1 MNNYL
6 PFLFLLAP
14 FSTYAAAFPA
24 MEVESVKKNCCV
36 YTVSNEEVQLPLVD
50 VGIIKELQTS
60 HGVRFTSRNMPRW
73 GKKKTLFHKALFA
86 VWAVLEDRDNK
97 EAKLQ
102 EQHDA
107 QEAIMQGL
115 KAGFAPS
122 QSKDGILLEEKALTD
137 IMGTIIAKQR
147 FIDRRL
153 KELYIA
159 MLIGKEKVFKFG
171 QCYQG
176 GKVTTQQVQLQEL
189 NIKANALTRVPDDS
203 ASKTAPRLLIKNDQ
217 WEKQV

>member
-6 PFLFLLAP
+6 PFLFLLAS
-14 FSTYAAAFPA
+14 FSAHAADFPA
-24 MEVESVKKNCCV
+24 LEVEDVKKNCCV
-36 YTVSNEEVQLPLVD
+36 YTVSNEELQLPLVD

-60 HGVRFTSRNMPRW
+60 PGIRFTSRHMPRW
-73 GKKKTLFHKALFA
+73 GTKETSFHKALFA

-97 EAKLQ
+97 EAAVK

-107 QEAIMQGL
+107 QEKIMQGL
-115 KAGFAPS
+115 KAGFAPT
-122 QSKDGILLEEKALTD
+122 QSKDGILLQEKALTD
-137 IMGTIIAKQR
+137 IMMPIIAKQR

-159 MLIGKEKVFKFG
+159 MIIGKEKVFQFG

-176 GKVTTQQVQLQEL
+176 GKITTQKGQLQEL
-189 NIKANALTRVPDDS
+189 NVQVNALTRVPDDI

-217 WEKQV
+217 WETQV